1 MSIPSV
7 PFGKEQIEV
16 VIPHRSP
23 FLLLEKVTEMESGK
37 RIVAELMVD
46 AENPVFKGHFPG
58 NPVLPG
64 VYQVEGL
71 AQTSGVLVGYMPG
84 LNFSS
89 CVLTTVD
96 KVRFRYVVKP
106 GELLR
111 YEVELVKHRAGF
123 FWFEGKAFVGDQLA
137 CSAEFSARS
146 SSESRN
152 PLICYG

>member
-1 MSIPSV
+1 MGS
-7 PFGKEQIEV
+7 
-16 VIPHRSP
+16 
-23 FLLLEKVTEMESGK
+23 EMCI
-37 RIVAELMVD
+37 RD
-46 AENPVFKGHFPG
+46 RNPVFKGHFPG

-84 LNFSS
+84 LKFSS

-137 CSAEFSARS
+137 CSAEFSARMFK
-146 SSESRN
+146 
-152 PLICYG
+152 